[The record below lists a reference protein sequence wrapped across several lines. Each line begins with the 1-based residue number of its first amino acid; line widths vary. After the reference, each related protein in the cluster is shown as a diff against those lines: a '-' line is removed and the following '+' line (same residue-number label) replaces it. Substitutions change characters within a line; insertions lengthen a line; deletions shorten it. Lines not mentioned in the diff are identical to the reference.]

1 MLSDQILLMWSS
13 GVNKVYKQTE
23 LFMCLVAVSGT
34 AFVIQHK
41 FLNFALVTYPKHELT
56 GTKKRDNRYFI

>member
-23 LFMCLVAVSGT
+23 LFMCLVAVSGN

-41 FLNFALVTYPKHELT
+41 FLNFALVTYPKHE
-56 GTKKRDNRYFI
+56 TKKRDNRYFI

>member
-1 MLSDQILLMWSS
+1 MLSDQISLMWSS

-23 LFMCLVAVSGT
+23 LFMCLVAASGN

-41 FLNFALVTYPKHELT
+41 FLNFALVTNPKHEA
-56 GTKKRDNRYFI
+56 KKRDNRYFI

>member
-1 MLSDQILLMWSS
+1 MLSDQISLMWSS

-23 LFMCLVAVSGT
+23 LFMCLVAVSGN

-41 FLNFALVTYPKHELT
+41 FLNFSLVTNPKHEA
-56 GTKKRDNRYFI
+56 KKRDNRYFI